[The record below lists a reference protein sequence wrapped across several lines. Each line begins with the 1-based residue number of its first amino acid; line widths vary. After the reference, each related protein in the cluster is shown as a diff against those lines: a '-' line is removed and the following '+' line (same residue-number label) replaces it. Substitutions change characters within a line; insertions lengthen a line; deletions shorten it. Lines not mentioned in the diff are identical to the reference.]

1 MPRTCTVC
9 RHSDSHTLDALLAEG
24 HMPLRD
30 LAATYSLSPSALQR
44 HKIQHI
50 PAAISQVVQARE
62 ITRADSLF
70 DHVRGLQT
78 RSAAILEKAEGSGD
92 LRAALAALR
101 ELRGILELLARLAT
115 RNGTMVEIAIVEEY
129 VSKIFDILYEFV
141 PEDRLSAAIA
151 KLNEA
156 VELEALRTA
165 SPAGTS
171 PRSAYP
177 GERKDVPAG
186 EQSDQWS
193 RTETGD
199 AQ

>member
-1 MPRTCTVC
+1 
-9 RHSDSHTLDALLAEG
+9 L
-24 HMPLRD
+24 PLRE
-30 LAATYSLSPSALQR
+30 LAASYSLSVSALQR
-44 HKIQHI
+44 HKGQHI

-62 ITRADSLF
+62 IGRADSLF
-70 DHVRGLQT
+70 DHVRGLQA
-78 RSAAILEKAEGSGD
+78 RSAAILEKAESSGD

-156 VELEALRTA
+156 VELEALRAA

-171 PRSAYP
+171 RRSEYP
-177 GERKDVPAG
+177 GEQRTVPAG

-193 RTETGD
+193 PAGTSEP
-199 AQ
+199 Q

>member
-9 RHSDSHTLDALLAEG
+9 RGPDRDALDALLLEG
-24 HMPLRD
+24 RVPLRE
-30 LAATYSLSPSALQR
+30 LAASYSLSVSALQR
-44 HKIQHI
+44 HKSQHI

-62 ITRADSLF
+62 LGRADSLF
-70 DHVRGLQT
+70 DHVRGLQA

-156 VELEALRTA
+156 VELEALRAA

-171 PRSAYP
+171 RRSEYP
-177 GERKDVPAG
+177 GEQKATPAG

-193 RTETGD
+193 PAEASEPR
-199 AQ
+199 